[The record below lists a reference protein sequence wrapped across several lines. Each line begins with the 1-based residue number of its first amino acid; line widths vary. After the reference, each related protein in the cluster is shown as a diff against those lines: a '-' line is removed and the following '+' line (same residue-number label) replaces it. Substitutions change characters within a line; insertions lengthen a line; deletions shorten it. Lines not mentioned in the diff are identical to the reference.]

1 MSTTPTARSATSVTT
16 VTAVNGAT
24 PYAVT
29 LEDRRGH
36 RWLADEPPKAG
47 GADQGPTPTA
57 LLLSAL
63 GACTAITVRMY
74 AARKSWPLAGV
85 EVQLEFNPD
94 GAPAEGNDIR
104 RTIALRGALTA
115 EQRERLLDIANK
127 CPLHKVLAGRT
138 RIHTVLSSV

>member
-1 MSTTPTARSATSVTT
+1 MSTIPT

-24 PYAVT
+24 PYVVT

-36 RWLADEPPKAG
+36 RWLADEPHEAG
-47 GADQGPTPTA
+47 GANEGPSPTT

-85 EVQLEFNPD
+85 EVQLEFNPE

-104 RTIALRGALTA
+104 RRIALRGQLTE
-115 EQRERLLDIANK
+115 EQRERLLDVANK
-127 CPLHKVLAGRT
+127 CPLHRVLTGRT
-138 RIHTVLSSV
+138 RIHTALSTV

>member
-1 MSTTPTARSATSVTT
+1 MSTIPT

-24 PYAVT
+24 PYIVT

-36 RWLADEPPKAG
+36 RWLADEPLEAG
-47 GADQGPTPTA
+47 GANEGPSPTT

-85 EVQLEFNPD
+85 EVQLEFNPE
-94 GAPAEGNDIR
+94 GAPPEGNDIR
-104 RTIALRGALTA
+104 RRIALRGQLTE
-115 EQRERLLDIANK
+115 EQRERLLDVANK
-127 CPLHKVLAGRT
+127 CPLHKVLTGRT
-138 RIHTVLSSV
+138 RIHTALSPV

>member
-1 MSTTPTARSATSVTT
+1 MSTIPT

-24 PYAVT
+24 PYVVT

-36 RWLADEPPKAG
+36 RWLADEPLEAG
-47 GADQGPTPTA
+47 GANEGPSPTT

-85 EVQLEFNPD
+85 EVQLEFNPE

-104 RTIALRGALTA
+104 RRIALRGQLTE
-115 EQRERLLDIANK
+115 EQRERLLDVANK
-127 CPLHKVLAGRT
+127 CPLHRVLTGRT
-138 RIHTVLSSV
+138 RIHTALSPV

>member
-1 MSTTPTARSATSVTT
+1 MSTVPT

-24 PYAVT
+24 PYLVT

-36 RWLADEPPKAG
+36 VWLADEPLEAG
-47 GADQGPTPTA
+47 GANEGPSPTA
-57 LLLSAL
+57 LLISAL

-94 GAPAEGNDIR
+94 GAAAEGTDIR
-104 RTIALRGALTA
+104 RRIALRGQLTE
-115 EQRERLLDIANK
+115 EQRERLLDVANK
-127 CPLHKVLAGRT
+127 CPLHKVLTGKT
-138 RIHTVLSSV
+138 RIHTALTPV

>member
-1 MSTTPTARSATSVTT
+1 MSITPT

-24 PYAVT
+24 PYVVT
-29 LEDRRGH
+29 LADRLGH
-36 RWLADEPPKAG
+36 HWLADEPLEAG
-47 GADQGPTPTA
+47 GANEGPSPTA

-63 GACTAITVRMY
+63 GACTAMTVRMY

-85 EVQLEFNPD
+85 EVQLEFNPA

-104 RTIALRGALTA
+104 RTIALRGHLSE

-127 CPLHKVLAGRT
+127 CPLHRVLTGKT
-138 RIHTVLSSV
+138 RIHTTLDPV